1 MLEPDDTGGLSAEA
15 VEFLYLPQAHLGRL
29 AQPIF
34 LDGFFS
40 NFINWLLLLTV
51 VTHLDACPT
60 SSPWLPEGSV
70 LSLPCMHAKFTATMR
85 FRSILLGD
93 VKGGMLISV
102 LFLNS
107 EGICGDS
114 HSWLWAL
121 FAEVCLQ
128 SSSWRMTWGLCL
140 QPHFGN
146 ACSLALTLL
155 LERDPRSVSSLGRK
169 SRALKSR
176 CGISC
181 CSVTEEGKQWV
192 LRSVMVGSPTSAA
205 AIGFISWEQRAI
217 FF

>member
-34 LDGFFS
+34 LDVFFS
-40 NFINWLLLLTV
+40 NFINRLLLLTV
-51 VTHLDACPT
+51 VTHLDAYPT

-70 LSLPCMHAKFTATMR
+70 LSFPCMHAKFTATVR

-93 VKGGMLISV
+93 VKGDILISICFV
-102 LFLNS
+102 LEQWRCVWGQPQL
-107 EGICGDS
+107 
-114 HSWLWAL
+114 AV

-146 ACSLALTLL
+146 ACSLALALL

-181 CSVTEEGKQWV
+181 CSVNEEGKQWV